1 MSGIF
6 LSKAEQSYLIDHW
19 DIVAQDH
26 AQNQRKQGKPVSRDA
41 CSCVYHYLK
50 VTSKTDTRRFVQ
62 KYQAIESQV
71 HLMDQEHRSRM
82 DSVLRGTWFNTYC
95 RILNGEQGNRRRED
109 HRRRD
114 DREPRD
120 YYDAIGHN
128 DYPKP
133 QRERKK
139 EKRERK
145 VPMDPTVLRDQIVMV
160 DGLVTALEESLGF
173 DPEEKLTKSKVSFT
187 KDGLTSL
194 AHQLYAYGRQLRDRD
209 QGMLDEIEAEQAR
222 EDKSDSE
229 DEE

>member
-6 LSKAEQSYLIDHW
+6 LSKAEQSYLNDHW

-50 VTSKTDTRRFVQ
+50 VTSKTDARRFVQ

-95 RILNGEQGNRRRED
+95 RILNGEQGN
-109 HRRRD
+109 HRRD

-120 YYDAIGHN
+120 YYDAIGQ
-128 DYPKP
+128 KP
-133 QRERKK
+133 QRKK
-139 EKRERK
+139 ERRERK
-145 VPMDPTVLRDQIVMV
+145 VPMNPNVLRDQIVMV
-160 DGLVTALEESLGF
+160 GGLVTALEESLGF

-222 EDKSDSE
+222 EDKSDSD
-229 DEE
+229 DEEIQTRKN